1 MRGDMSHNKGIKPI
15 HSNQLRQEREMR
27 GWPRAYIAEQVGV
40 DVASVG
46 RWERGERLPHPHHR
60 QKLCALFEKSALDL
74 GFLSELAVVY
84 DDVPPAP
91 DLQEQGVLLDKQ
103 ETALPLTIEQSVSIS
118 QPDEVSLVSLEVL
131 SVEDGVSTSKALT
144 LMNQQNREKM
154 LRKMH
159 AFWIDGVLEQSLRA
173 TGPIPL
179 ELKEQDDAVTDPWA
193 LTLQRADVLSYPLPS
208 STHIGQTYD
217 EANGELLILGEPGS
231 GKTTLLLELA
241 RILLERATQKET
253 HPIPLVFNLASWAIK
268 RQSLSDWLI
277 EELRSKYQVPR
288 KLAQIWVRMEQ
299 ILPLLDGLDEVIA
312 SARSACIEAI
322 NAYRQE
328 HGLQPMVICSR
339 VSDYFMQS
347 SRLLLRRA
355 VTVQHLSITMVEEYL
370 VHAGDELAALHRTLQ
385 EDPTLLELA
394 TSPLLLNI
402 LALTY
407 QNRAVHTLAE
417 PLSLESRRNEV
428 FANYVEHMLTRRKSY
443 YTAERTLH
451 WLSWLARQL
460 VRKQQAEFYIERM
473 QPSWIMGPF
482 ALRWYC
488 SILVGLLIGL
498 LGSLTGMLADVTLYE
513 VVHKWLFEV
522 FAHSSVSNLQCA
534 DTLPLFDTI
543 PETIA
548 SLFSLPLVGLLFG
561 IGFGISGGLLG
572 GLLSSGST
580 PPVEKGPWFAR
591 FYRSLLALVLGMV
604 CGSIF
609 LWINLLWVPC
619 PFGSAFYNQVAEE
632 LVYGLCG
639 VFVGGFVGALAGD
652 LFGQRKYHIH
662 LTEALV
668 WSPVPG
674 RRQFISS
681 LLGGSLGILIA
692 GGMELISEIYLRFSS
707 WESYLLISALIGG
720 ILGVL
725 IGKGIGGFSQHKL
738 EKYALVRP
746 NEGIHRSMR
755 NGVIIGLPVGMT
767 LFCFTLGLILWL
779 DPTHI
784 SDGLLWSFPLSLIV
798 TSILILLN
806 GGYACLQHAVLRCVL
821 RFQGYI
827 PWNYSRFLDEA
838 AARMLLRKVGGGY
851 IFIHRLLLEY
861 FASYDTGS
869 HEKYR
874 LSKAWYRKKAA
885 AKKIFYGIRK

>member
-1 MRGDMSHNKGIKPI
+1 MSHNKGIKSI
-15 HSNQLRQEREMR
+15 HNNQLRQEREKR
-27 GWPRAYIAEQVGV
+27 GWSRAYVAEQIEV

-60 QKLCALFEKSALDL
+60 QKLCELLEKSALDL
-74 GFLSELAVVY
+74 GLLSELAAVY

-91 DLQEQGVLLDKQ
+91 DLQGQGVLLDEKD
-103 ETALPLTIEQSVSIS
+103 TTHPLTKEQPVSIS
-118 QPDEVSLVSLEVL
+118 QSGEVPSVSLEAL
-131 SVEDGVSTSKALT
+131 SVEDGVSASKALT
-144 LMNQQNREKM
+144 LMSQQNREKM

-179 ELKEQDDAVTDPWA
+179 ELKEQYDAVTDPWVV
-193 LTLQRADVLSYPLPS
+193 TLQRTEVPSCSLPS
-208 STHIGQTYD
+208 YTHIGQTYD

-241 RILLERATQKET
+241 RILLERATRKGT

-268 RQSLSDWLI
+268 RQPLSDWLI

-288 KLAQIWVRMEQ
+288 KLAQTWVQMEQ
-299 ILPLLDGLDEVIA
+299 ILPLLDGLDEVIV

-328 HGLQPMVICSR
+328 HGLQPMVVCSR
-339 VSDYFMQS
+339 LSDYFMQS

-355 VTVQHLSITMVEEYL
+355 VTVQHLSIARVEEYL
-370 VHAGDELAALHRTLQ
+370 VHAGNELAALHRTLQ
-385 EDPTLLELA
+385 EDPMLLELA

-407 QNRAVHTLAE
+407 QNRTVDMLSE

-428 FANYVEHMLTRRKSY
+428 FANYVGRMLTRRKSY

-451 WLSWLARQL
+451 WLSWLARQQ
-460 VRKQQAEFYIERM
+460 VQKQQTEFYIERM
-473 QPSWIMGPF
+473 QPSWIAGPV

-488 SILVGLLIGL
+488 GILVGLLVGL
-498 LGSLTGMLADVTLYE
+498 LGSLTGMLADVSLYE
-513 VVHKWLFEV
+513 VVHKRLFEI
-522 FAHSSVSNLQCA
+522 FAHTPVSNLQCA
-534 DTLPLFDTI
+534 DTLPLFDTM

-548 SLFSLPLVGLLFG
+548 SLFSLPVVGLLFG

-572 GLLSSGST
+572 GLLSGRSAHLQ
-580 PPVEKGPWFAR
+580 PVEKRTWVSR
-591 FYRSLLALVLGMV
+591 FSRYICALLLGMV

-619 PFGSAFYNQVAEE
+619 PFDSTFYNQVAEE
-632 LVYGLCG
+632 LVYGVCG
-639 VFVGGFVGALAGD
+639 VFVGGFVGLLAGD
-652 LFGQRKYHIH
+652 LFGRRKYHIQ

-668 WSPVPG
+668 WTRVPG

-681 LLGGSLGILIA
+681 LLGGSLGLLIA
-692 GGMELISEIYLRFSS
+692 GGTELISEIYLRFSS

-720 ILGVL
+720 LLGAL
-725 IGKGIGGFSQHKL
+725 IGKGLGGFSRHKL
-738 EKYALVRP
+738 EKYALVKP
-746 NEGIHRSMR
+746 NEGIRRSLR
-755 NGVIIGLPVGMT
+755 NGVIIGFPVGMA
-767 LFCFTLGLILWL
+767 LSCFTLGLILWL

-784 SDGLLWSFPLSLIV
+784 SDGLLWSFPLGQIV
-798 TSILILLN
+798 TIILVLLN
-806 GGYACLQHAVLRCVL
+806 GGYACLQHAVLRLVL
-821 RFQGYI
+821 RVQGNI
-827 PWNYSRFLDEA
+827 PWNYARFLDEA
-838 AARMLLRKVGGGY
+838 ASRMLLRKVGGGY

-861 FASYDTGS
+861 FASSDTDS
-869 HEKYR
+869 HEKYHP
-874 LSKAWYRKKAA
+874 SKARYRKKEASNR
-885 AKKIFYGIRK
+885 IF

>member
-1 MRGDMSHNKGIKPI
+1 MSHNKGMKPI
-15 HSNQLRQEREMR
+15 QSNQLRQEREMR
-27 GWPRAYIAEQVGV
+27 GWSRAYIAEQVGV

-74 GFLSELAVVY
+74 GFLSEPTVVY

-91 DLQEQGVLLDKQ
+91 DLQEQGVLFNKQ
-103 ETALPLTIEQSVSIS
+103 ETTPPLITEQSVSIS
-118 QPDEVSLVSLEVL
+118 QPDEVSPVSLEVL
-131 SVEDGVSTSKALT
+131 SVEDELSTSKALT
-144 LMNQQNREKM
+144 SMNQQNREKM

-179 ELKEQDDAVTDPWA
+179 ELKEQYDAVTDPWA
-193 LTLQRADVLSYPLPS
+193 LTLQRAEALSFPLPS
-208 STHIGQTYD
+208 YIHIGQTYD

-241 RILLERATQKET
+241 RILLERATQKGT

-268 RQSLSDWLI
+268 RQSLSNWLI

-288 KLAQIWVRMEQ
+288 KLAQNWVQMEQ

-322 NAYRQE
+322 NAYRRE

-355 VTVQHLSITMVEEYL
+355 VTVQHLSIATVEEYL

-407 QNRAVHTLAE
+407 QNRTVHTLAE
-417 PLSLESRRNEV
+417 PHSLERCRNEV
-428 FANYVEHMLTRRKSY
+428 FANYVEHMLTRRKGY

-451 WLSWLARQL
+451 WLSWLARQQ
-460 VRKQQAEFYIERM
+460 VQKQQTEFY
-473 QPSWIMGPF
+473 
-482 ALRWYC
+482 
-488 SILVGLLIGL
+488 
-498 LGSLTGMLADVTLYE
+498 
-513 VVHKWLFEV
+513 
-522 FAHSSVSNLQCA
+522 
-534 DTLPLFDTI
+534 
-543 PETIA
+543 
-548 SLFSLPLVGLLFG
+548 
-561 IGFGISGGLLG
+561 
-572 GLLSSGST
+572 
-580 PPVEKGPWFAR
+580 
-591 FYRSLLALVLGMV
+591 
-604 CGSIF
+604 
-609 LWINLLWVPC
+609 
-619 PFGSAFYNQVAEE
+619 
-632 LVYGLCG
+632 
-639 VFVGGFVGALAGD
+639 
-652 LFGQRKYHIH
+652 
-662 LTEALV
+662 
-668 WSPVPG
+668 
-674 RRQFISS
+674 
-681 LLGGSLGILIA
+681 
-692 GGMELISEIYLRFSS
+692 
-707 WESYLLISALIGG
+707 
-720 ILGVL
+720 
-725 IGKGIGGFSQHKL
+725 L

-798 TSILILLN
+798 TSILVLLN

-821 RFQGYI
+821 RLQGDI

-838 AARMLLRKVGGGY
+838 AAQMLLRKVGGGY

-861 FASYDTGS
+861 FASYDTRP
-869 HEKYR
+869 HEKDR
-874 LSKAWYRKKAA
+874 LSKAWYGKKAA
-885 AKKIFYGIRK
+885 AKRIFYGRRK